1 MEAVQQACPQFVCGS
16 EQHAGYR
23 CSLLGFRLPGGPEE
37 PRRLIRR
44 CLSKLRWRAGITVD
58 PAR

>member
-1 MEAVQQACPQFVCGS
+1 MEAVQQACSQFIRGS

-23 CSLLGFRLPGGPEE
+23 CRLLGFRLPGRPEE

-44 CLSKLRWRAGITVD
+44 RLRKL
-58 PAR
+58 

>member
-44 CLSKLRWRAGITVD
+44 CLSEF
-58 PAR
+58 